1 MLARKTSHQSK
12 ELVASAIGLLGK
24 QRERE
29 RKISDLESFWVWIR
43 STKSRPRRKKL
54 HNKHV
59 FQNQK
64 SNAHAAEEEGTA
76 GALALSGGGSCCH
89 AMPRCRRA
97 AATRAV
103 AESKAVSSSSTTAL
117 PSSPAVLIT
126 TRGGLPRRTP
136 RPLDRPSSGTARGA
150 VPVPPQAEK
159 YRLWTGRHSL
169 AGKRNLSW
177 LVSLEPGSPGP

>member
-12 ELVASAIGLLGK
+12 ELVASAIGLPGK

-117 PSSPAVLIT
+117 SSSPTVLIT
-126 TRGGLPRRTP
+126 TRSGRPGPWTDHHRERHEGPCPCPRR
-136 RPLDRPSSGTARGA
+136 RRSIGSGRAGTLLLVRGIF
-150 VPVPPQAEK
+150 
-159 YRLWTGRHSL
+159 RG
-169 AGKRNLSW
+169 
-177 LVSLEPGSPGP
+177 